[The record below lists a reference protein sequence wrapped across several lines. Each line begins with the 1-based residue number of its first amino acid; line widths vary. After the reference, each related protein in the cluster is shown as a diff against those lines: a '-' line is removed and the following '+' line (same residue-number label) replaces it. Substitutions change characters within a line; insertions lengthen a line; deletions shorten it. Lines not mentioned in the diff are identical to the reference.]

1 MRTSTCA
8 TVAPFA
14 HVDVREGRE
23 LEKQKK
29 SNTKSKIYYA
39 DMRENRKRTRKKN
52 FGRFFGRTST
62 CAAVAPFAHVDAQG
76 KTIPILLWLAQT
88 PGTLCI
94 SKLAFG
100 RLAAWLNCA
109 ACVWLIV
116 CSSFSPIACIRSI
129 ARQLLAERLL
139 PTSVLSNC
147 RLATWLARLPALPRR
162 RQ

>member
-1 MRTSTCA
+1 LFCDSLFL
-8 TVAPFA
+8 FA
-14 HVDVREGRE
+14 LVVVREGRE

-52 FGRFFGRTST
+52 FGRF